1 MAIVDISAIPSFH
14 QGFEDSK
21 AKKKLLHFDD
31 YYYNLR
37 FIQFIEDG
45 SLLANFRIFEYG
57 F

>member
-1 MAIVDISAIPSFH
+1 MNIVDISAIPSFH

-21 AKKKLLHFDD
+21 AKKKQLHFDD

-37 FIQFIEDG
+37 FIKFIEDG
-45 SLLANFRIFEYG
+45 SLLANFRIFDYG